1 MQTNTKTDDMSYI
14 AKAREY
20 LDKGDLSSAL
30 ECYGKAFDPE
40 SLDEPEARNMLI
52 EARSNLSR
60 KFLLEA
66 LDSFEE
72 ALIVGDQIQR
82 RQALEGISEI
92 AEIRLRLGLLNQ
104 RLRAGLKDLVGR
116 KNRQIPGLG
125 FVSDN
130 ENLVLISNEAISK
143 LPERLLRGIR
153 IARLPERL
161 TGSVLPLEA
170 QKCIPYSNENDV
182 AYILEVAKAIL
193 NFKEPHHNLPNHFES
208 VSSMTGLDQTL

>member
-1 MQTNTKTDDMSYI
+1 MQTNTDDLSYI
-14 AKAREY
+14 AKAREF
-20 LDKGDLSSAL
+20 LDKGDLSSAV

-60 KFLLEA
+60 KFLFEA

-82 RQALEGISEI
+82 RQAMEGVIEI
-92 AEIRLRLGLLNQ
+92 AEIRLRLTLLNQ
-104 RLRAGLKDLVGR
+104 LLRSGLKALVGR
-116 KNRQIPGLG
+116 KNKQIPGLG
-125 FVSDN
+125 FVSEN

-143 LPERLLRGIR
+143 LPERLLRGVR
-153 IARLPERL
+153 IGRIPERL
-161 TGSVLPLEA
+161 RGSTLPIEA
-170 QKCIPYSNENDV
+170 QKCIPYSNEKDV
-182 AYILEVAKAIL
+182 DYILEVAKAIV
-193 NFKEPHHNLPNHFES
+193 NFKEPHHHLANHFES

>member
-1 MQTNTKTDDMSYI
+1 MQTNTDDLSYI
-14 AKAREY
+14 AKAREF
-20 LDKGDLSSAL
+20 LDKGDLSSAV
-30 ECYGKAFDPE
+30 EYYGKAFDPE

-60 KFLLEA
+60 KFLFEA

-82 RQALEGISEI
+82 RQAMEGVAEI
-92 AEIRLRLGLLNQ
+92 AEIRLRLTLLNQ
-104 RLRAGLKDLVGR
+104 RLRSGLKALVGR
-116 KNRQIPGLG
+116 KNKQIPGLG
-125 FVSDN
+125 FVSEN

-143 LPERLLRGIR
+143 LPERLLRGVR

-161 TGSVLPLEA
+161 RGSTLPIEA
-170 QKCIPYSNENDV
+170 QKCIPYSNEKDV
-182 AYILEVAKAIL
+182 DYILEVAKAIL
-193 NFKEPHHNLPNHFES
+193 NFKEPHHHLANHFES